1 MATGVRRRGLVR
13 SLLFA
18 VGAFV
23 ISNIGTAAMDWLK
36 QLSLTP
42 TQGAAVSTGVGL
54 TVVFATVLLDSFKD
68 REPKPVPVLAGTV
81 YTGRASAGA
90 YQPAAYQQPAYQQPA
105 YQPGGYYPPVQ
116 PQGPPPAPPKKT
128 RRVPWIVAIVVILAL
143 CGAGGFAVTWGVQ
156 WANGQAICK
165 FDPKHYPAV
174 DRLAGE
180 AQTVDGSF
188 GIEVTRVA
196 VSKCGTILTVH
207 AANGGD
213 MPIQLPIYGNTS
225 LTVPG
230 RTSPGGDP
238 FTSDWTGLVPAGGET
253 TGVIVFKSIPD
264 DATRIVLSFAT
275 VFGRLGRPQG
285 ISVEIPLAPVS
296 ES

>member
-1 MATGVRRRGLVR
+1 
-13 SLLFA
+13 

-23 ISNIGTAAMDWLK
+23 ISNVGTAAMDWLQ

-54 TVVFATVLLDSFKD
+54 AVVFATVLLDSFKD
-68 REPKPVPVLAGTV
+68 RQAKAVPAMAGTV
-81 YTGRASAGA
+81 YTGRA
-90 YQPAAYQQPAYQQPA
+90 AAPVYQQPPA
-105 YQPGGYYPPVQ
+105 YQPGMYYPPVQ
-116 PQGPPPAPPKKT
+116 QPAPPKKPP

-143 CGAGGFAVTWGVQ
+143 CGVGGFAVTWGAQ

-165 FDPKHYPAV
+165 FDPKHYPGV
-174 DRLAGE
+174 DRLAGNARTISE
-180 AQTVDGSF
+180 TL
-188 GIEVTRVA
+188 GIEVTRVT

-207 AANGGD
+207 AVNAGQT
-213 MPIQLPIYGNTS
+213 PLRLPLYGNTS

-238 FTSDWTGLVPAGGET
+238 FTSEWNDIVPAGGET
-253 TGVIVFKSIPD
+253 TGIIVFRSVPP
-264 DATRIVLSFAT
+264 DATRVVLSFAT
-275 VFGRLGRPQG
+275 VFGRLGGPQG
-285 ISVEIPLAPVS
+285 ISVVIPLAPVS